1 MSNSK
6 VEFRHGIDL
15 LEVPVVSGALDIYVG
30 DNINYNANGYAKAA
44 SDTATE
50 LFAGIAM
57 EELHVSATENSAAG
71 KYVIKVL
78 PAHAGNVVRRKLT
91 ATRATAIPGTDVYI
105 SKSDSATLKEVAL
118 ATVSEDVVT
127 NNVKVGKIAAFV
139 STSEVDVAF

>member
-6 VEFRHGIDL
+6 VEFRHDVHS
-15 LEVPVVSGALDIYVG
+15 LEVPAVSGALDIYVG
-30 DNINYNANGYAKAA
+30 DNINYNANGFAKAA

-50 LFAGIAM
+50 KFAGIAM

-71 KYVIKVL
+71 KYTIKVL

-118 ATVSEDVVT
+118 ATVSDNAVT
-127 NNVKVGKIAAFV
+127 NNVYVGKIAAFV
-139 STSEVDVAF
+139 STTEVDFAI

>member
-50 LFAGIAM
+50 CFAGIAM

-71 KYVIKVL
+71 QYVIKVL

-105 SKSDSATLKEVAL
+105 SKSVSATLKEVAL

-139 STSEVDVAF
+139 STSEVDVGF

>member
-30 DNINYNANGYAKAA
+30 DNINYNASGYAKAA

-139 STSEVDVAF
+139 STSEVDVVF